1 MKNGGSMEKDAMG
14 YSEIHLVVRTRSIFA
29 CFLHWIMFC
38 AVVTLV
44 ITGFYIAW
52 PNFYFGSGEAYQ
64 AFAMANM
71 RFYHF
76 IAATGMIIFILLRGY
91 LAFTPSCN
99 RDIKQFIPTWK
110 NIVGAYRLAMFF
122 LTWRGAHAEYRFV
135 NPLGGVGVFMMVVCM
150 IIQVVTG
157 FLMYLPGADVTTW
170 WWLMG
175 SWLDSLLGGQQ
186 NIRLIHHLTMYALM
200 FFVIIHVYMQIV
212 KSTMFTEADIASII
226 SGYKIFPISHIGH
239 FGDIY
244 GMHLDEKPPSE
255 QKMNADSRPMIEAV
269 LKE

>member
-1 MKNGGSMEKDAMG
+1 MEKDEFG
-14 YSEIHLVVRTRSIFA
+14 YSEVHLVVRTRSVFA
-29 CFLHWIMFC
+29 CFLHWIMFL

-44 ITGFYIAW
+44 ITGFYIGW

-71 RFYHF
+71 RYYHF
-76 IAATGMIIFILLRGY
+76 VAATVLIIFIVVRGY

-110 NIVGAYRLAMFF
+110 NIVGAYRLAVYF
-122 LTWRGAHAEYRFV
+122 LTWRGPHAEYRFV

-170 WWLMG
+170 WWAMG

-186 NIRLIHHLTMYALM
+186 TIRLVHHVTMYALT

-212 KSTMFTEADIASII
+212 KSTLFTEADIASII

-244 GMHLDEKPPSE
+244 GMHIDEKPPSE
-255 QKMNADSRPMIEAV
+255 EKMRKESTPMIEAV
-269 LKE
+269 EKG